1 MKKYLKNISKKLSVH
16 KTLIQNFSYLSALQ
30 VINLLLPLITYPYL
44 IRVLGE
50 ETYGLVIFA
59 QAVVGYLLIL
69 VQFGFNI
76 SATKEI
82 SIYRNNKK
90 KLSEIVSSVLL
101 IKSGLFILSAA
112 ILSLLI
118 LIIPKLHDYKT
129 LFFLTLWLC
138 LYDIIFPIW
147 YFQGIEKM
155 KYITYITLISRLTF
169 LVLIFVLIHGPSDYL
184 FIPVINGIGSLLAG
198 VTSLFIIYRIYH
210 VKLIIPPFSKL
221 KHYFADSV
229 SIFISNISVHLYLA
243 TNKILA
249 GIFLGLSDVAYY
261 DLAEKLLNLLKLPV
275 TIVSQVLFPQ
285 MSLSYD
291 KNLLKKSIRLVFF
304 TTLIGIIVF
313 QFAGDNLIILFAGAP
328 MVPAA
333 NVTRIL
339 ILSLI
344 PLIISNGLG
353 IQTLLSHGYNNIY
366 TYINLQ
372 TTLLYFTLIAALI
385 FINQLSVLTLPV
397 VSIIIE
403 IFLLISFF
411 MKCKKLN
418 LI

>member
-1 MKKYLKNISKKLSVH
+1 
-16 KTLIQNFSYLSALQ
+16 
-30 VINLLLPLITYPYL
+30 LPLITYPYL

>member
-1 MKKYLKNISKKLSVH
+1 M
-16 KTLIQNFSYLSALQ
+16 
-30 VINLLLPLITYPYL
+30 PLITYPYL